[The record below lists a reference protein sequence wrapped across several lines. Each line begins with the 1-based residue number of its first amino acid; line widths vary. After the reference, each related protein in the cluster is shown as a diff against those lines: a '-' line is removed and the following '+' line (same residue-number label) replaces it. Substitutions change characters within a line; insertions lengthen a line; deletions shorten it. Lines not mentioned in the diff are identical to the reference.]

1 MEDTDG
7 VGEKV
12 NTFLLPNLS
21 LASVSEV
28 VPAVRRWDTTLEIN
42 MLTIH
47 SDTTNL
53 LQRQRI
59 VSIVRCEEDKKIMQ
73 QWSVLL
79 DVILGPLETHPTI
92 YELTRLIDVAKEVNY
107 RLQAQVK
114 IKKNIP
120 EDLIRLIKDD
130 LDESFP

>member
-7 VGEKV
+7 VGGKV

-28 VPAVRRWDTTLEIN
+28 VLAVRRWDTTLEIN

-59 VSIVRCEEDKKIMQ
+59 ASIVRCEEDKKIMQ

-79 DVILGPLETHPTI
+79 DVILGPLETYPTI
-92 YELTRLIDVAKEVNY
+92 YELTRLIDMAKEVNY

-120 EDLIRLIKDD
+120 EDLIRLIKDY
-130 LDESFP
+130 LD

>member
-7 VGEKV
+7 VGVKV

-21 LASVSEV
+21 LGAVSDV
-28 VPAVRRWDTTLEIN
+28 VLTVRRWDTTLEIN